1 VAIQARDR
9 AERLPRSLEEATA
22 LMAQSALAREL
33 LGEAF
38 VNHFVETRTWEV
50 RRFQQAVTDWELAR
64 YMELV

>member
-1 VAIQARDR
+1 
-9 AERLPRSLEEATA
+9 
-22 LMAQSALAREL
+22 LAREL

-50 RRFQQAVTDWELAR
+50 RRFEQAVTDWELAR